1 MSGARFVLKT
11 TNESSLTL
19 RKPRREAARG
29 NYFFEAEA
37 SNENIDLHKQIV
49 LQRALLDS
57 KDVFLKQGAISF
69 NHLHIRKGSNGQT
82 ISDPSMIIG
91 EPIEVRTEGKKTI
104 VKGKLYHTSK
114 MAQEII
120 KALKSGSPRIK
131 ASIGSPRTGVKI
143 EHDIKTGIETVTRF
157 TWNDLALTL
166 FPVNPTVSPVRLM
179 KRSALK

>member
-1 MSGARFVLKT
+1 MSGARFILQT
-11 TNESSLTL
+11 TNESALPL
-19 RKPRREAARG
+19 RKPRKETARG
-29 NYFFEAEA
+29 NYIFEAEA

-57 KDVFLKQGAISF
+57 TDDFLNVGVISY
-69 NHLHIRKGSNGQT
+69 NHLHKRRGAGGQA
-82 ISDPSMIIG
+82 ISDFSMIIG

-120 KALKSGSPRIK
+120 KALNSGSSRIK

-166 FPVNPTVSPVRLM
+166 SPVNPTVSPVRLI
-179 KRSALK
+179 KRIA